1 MNGPGRPCYWPD
13 VLALHQNA
21 PWMPT
26 NPMAEAD
33 LPVHT
38 HHVPIHLSA
47 AWPHTIQGNHH
58 SRAPHADPALDA
70 RALAPRHAASGSL
83 GNPAALAQCATGAVE

>member
-1 MNGPGRPCYWPD
+1 MKGPWRPCYWPD

-21 PWMPT
+21 PWMST
-26 NPMAEAD
+26 NPTAEAD
-33 LPVHT
+33 LLVHT

-58 SRAPHADPALDA
+58 SRAPHADPVLDA
-70 RALAPRHAASGSL
+70 RALAREASGSL